1 MAEGDDPFASIIDDC
16 LYSSSQEELLR
27 HSKFARE
34 DEIFAGDTVK
44 PPASVN
50 SGRTPVELASAGV
63 AGRSGRVE
71 VAGVRADCD
80 EKRDLGFPQDKK
92 RSTIEVVFDG
102 EMRVGEVPAESERVQ
117 VRERENPEEGSSIG
131 PPLKKSRVSG
141 SKLKG
146 GKVSPLVQCS
156 EKIVLDSEDKGKQ
169 IVVFK
174 GGVRVEIVS
183 PLRCFAPTDVECT
196 EELVVEDEHGAAQDE
211 MRGEKSNPAKKKL
224 EFEDNTPVIEV
235 QEEETNDVKK
245 NKEMVIDVDQEDG
258 NGKAAETQQGG
269 SSEEIEIRGRRELPR
284 SLLGQI
290 WGLNADGNDGTGNGS
305 SGTHNKDRGEESVEE
320 NGGQKSKTDENLR
333 HLLHVLKML
342 ASQMLCDADDNEIDI
357 FETAKKRRMTFP
369 CSRFRV
375 DLKTDE

>member
-1 MAEGDDPFASIIDDC
+1 MAKDDDPFASIIDDC

-34 DEIFAGDTVK
+34 DEIFAGDTGK

-50 SGRTPVELASAGV
+50 SGRSPMELASGDV
-63 AGRSGRVE
+63 SGGSNRVE

-80 EKRDLGFPQDKK
+80 EKRDLGLPQEKK

-102 EMRVGEVPAESERVQ
+102 EVRVGEVPVESETGQ
-117 VRERENPEEGSSIG
+117 ARERENPEEGSSFE
-131 PPLKKSRVSG
+131 PPVKKSRVSG

-146 GKVSPLVQCS
+146 EKVSPLVQCS

-183 PLRCFAPTDVECT
+183 PLRCFAPTGVECT
-196 EELVVEDEHGAAQDE
+196 EELVVEDDHDAAPDE
-211 MRGEKSNPAKKKL
+211 MRREKSHPAKKKL
-224 EFEDNTPVIEV
+224 EFEDNTEVIEI
-235 QEEETNDVKK
+235 QEEGTNDVNK
-245 NKEMVIDVDQEDG
+245 NKEMVSDVDQEDG
-258 NGKAAETQQGG
+258 NGKCAEARQNG
-269 SSEEIEIRGRRELPR
+269 SSEEIEIRGKRELPR
-284 SLLGQI
+284 SLLQQI

-305 SGTHNKDRGEESVEE
+305 SGAHNKDRGEKSVEE
-320 NGGQKSKTDENLR
+320 NGGQKSKTDGNLK
-333 HLLHVLKML
+333 HLLDVLKML
-342 ASQMLCDADDNEIDI
+342 ATQMLRDADDNEIDI

-369 CSRFRV
+369 CSRFK
-375 DLKTDE
+375 DG